1 VRIQF
6 PPGGTELSAESDMA
20 LGFGF
25 NKAKVLASA
34 EKYVQQGK
42 LQNAI
47 GEYEKVSKEDPKD
60 LTVLNT
66 IGDLYARLGQVDK
79 ATASFRKVGDHYAAD
94 GFTVKAIAMYKK
106 LTKVNPGA
114 VDAVQRLAEFYTQQG
129 LYNDA
134 RQQYVAVAEHWLK
147 NNDQA
152 AAASIFNKM
161 LELDPDNAAV
171 QSKLADLYIKLGKK
185 EDAKEI
191 FFRAA
196 DSLHMRG
203 ALDAADE
210 ALNKI
215 LNLDPVNPRALMKRA
230 QLAMDQGDGATAV
243 RLLSQVSNLDGN
255 PDGLA
260 LLLRAHLM
268 TGESQAAE
276 TVARTLA
283 GAHKDFS
290 GISVLG
296 EWMFNNGALDHGLA
310 LLKEFSSQV
319 GDDSLLRVLEPVL
332 TRERENP
339 AALESMLSIYQEAG
353 SKAHILECTELLANA
368 QAAAGNLP
376 RARDLFAELV
386 KLEPENTGHEQ
397 LYRQVLTKLGQD
409 PSVRPLSAQQGSKP
423 FVPEELA
430 PPSSRPSEMDVSS
443 EWETAFEAPV
453 ATGPSAAHEAIE
465 EIKFYI
471 SQGMWSEAKAG
482 LERAES
488 ADPNHPELAEIKAQV
503 AAALG
508 GPAPAEFGIA
518 VEPPAAVPP
527 AQEFSFESATA
538 GTPAEAPLPAPDFS
552 IEVTPPAA
560 EPAPVEAVAAAAP
573 APPDQFSDF
582 LSDLDSALPQDF
594 HAPAPKAK
602 AVAAAAPVSAPPP
615 VVAPPPV
622 AAVPPSAPAPPR
634 TEEETL
640 LDDMFQEFK
649 DEAEQS
655 GTEAED
661 PETHYNLG
669 VAFREMG
676 LMDEAIGELQKVCTA
691 IDRGTSFRDGI
702 QAYSWLAQCFVDKG
716 VPEASYKWY
725 EKALKLASEEDQR
738 NALHYDLAGAY
749 ELAGNKQ
756 AALQHFMEV
765 YGSNIDYRDVAERI
779 KALRA

>member
-1 VRIQF
+1 
-6 PPGGTELSAESDMA
+6 MA

-79 ATASFRKVGDHYAAD
+79 ATTYFRKVGDHYAAD

-106 LTKVNPGA
+106 LTKVNPNA

-134 RQQYVAVAEHWLK
+134 RQQYVAVAEHYLK
-147 NNDQA
+147 SNDQA

-203 ALDAADE
+203 ALDAADD
-210 ALNKI
+210 ALGKI
-215 LNLDPVNPRALMKRA
+215 LSIDPTNARALMKRS
-230 QLAMDQGDGATAV
+230 QLAMDQGDGATAA
-243 RLLSQVSNLDGN
+243 RLLAQIGGLDGN

-268 TGESQAAE
+268 TGEVASAE
-276 TVARTLA
+276 KVARSLA
-283 GAHKDFS
+283 TAHNDFS
-290 GISVLG
+290 GISVLA
-296 EWMFNNGALDHGLA
+296 EWLLTNGATENGLA
-310 LLKEFSSQV
+310 LLKEFNKQV
-319 GDDSLLRVLEPVL
+319 GDDTLVRILEPVL
-332 TRERENP
+332 TRERENT
-339 AALESMLSIYQEAG
+339 ASLETMLAIYVEAG
-353 SKAHILECTELLANA
+353 SKAHVVECTELLANGLAA
-368 QAAAGNLP
+368 QGNLE

-386 KLEPENTGHEQ
+386 KLEPENRAHEQ
-397 LYRQVLTKLGQD
+397 LYRQVLTKLGQ
-409 PSVRPLSAQQGSKP
+409 GSLASDTQKIQP
-423 FVPEELA
+423 MVPEGMEPTPEPA
-430 PPSSRPSEMDVSS
+430 PEPFRAAAAGQEAAS
-443 EWETAFEAPV
+443 EWDTAFEAP
-453 ATGPSAAHEAIE
+453 AAPAASSAQETIDE
-465 EIKFYI
+465 VKFYI
-471 SQGMWSEAKAG
+471 AQAMWSEAAAG
-482 LERAES
+482 LQRAE
-488 ADPNHPELAEIKAQV
+488 AAEPKHPELAGLKAQM
-503 AAALG
+503 AAAQAAT
-508 GPAPAEFGIA
+508 APGEFGIA
-518 VEPPAAVPP
+518 VEPPAAAPV
-527 AQEFSFESATA
+527 QEFSFETATSEPA
-538 GTPAEAPLPAPDFS
+538 AAEAPLPPPDFS
-552 IEVTPPAA
+552 FEVTPPAA
-560 EPAPVEAVAAAAP
+560 ETAAVPPPVEEPAPAAAVAAAPTAP
-573 APPDQFSDF
+573 ADQFGDF
-582 LSDLDSALPQDF
+582 LSDLDSALPADF
-594 HAPAPKAK
+594 QAPAPQAK
-602 AVAAAAPVSAPPP
+602 AAAAAAPRPSAPPP
-615 VVAPPPV
+615 PAKPAPAPV
-622 AAVPPSAPAPPR
+622 AATPAPSAPKS
-634 TEEETL
+634 EEESL

-649 DEAEQS
+649 EEAEQGS
-655 GTEAED
+655 GEVED

-676 LMDEAIGELQKVCTA
+676 LMDEAIGELQKVCNA
-691 IDRGTSFRDGI
+691 IEHGVPFRDGI

-725 EKALKLASEEDQR
+725 EKALTLASEEDQR
-738 NALHYDLAGAY
+738 NALHYDLASAY
-749 ELAGNKQ
+749 ELAGNKPS
-756 AALQHFMEV
+756 ALQHFMEV